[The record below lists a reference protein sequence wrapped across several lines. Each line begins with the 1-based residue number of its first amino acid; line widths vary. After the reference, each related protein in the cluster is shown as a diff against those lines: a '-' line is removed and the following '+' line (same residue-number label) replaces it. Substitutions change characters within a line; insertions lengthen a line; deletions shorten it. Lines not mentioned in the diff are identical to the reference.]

1 MRREGDPQ
9 RREKEGGRAEEE
21 EERFIQNSRSEQLE
35 LRGGLRARPRHPGGR
50 LAPPGYVPEAD
61 SPLSLRSRPGW
72 RTVGGRRE
80 EREETRGG
88 ERERRQGERRKT
100 GESNEAERRE
110 SRETRRGFKERGGTV
125 REAEK

>member
-35 LRGGLRARPRHPGGR
+35 LRGGLRARPRHPGVEDLLR
-50 LAPPGYVPEAD
+50 RATFLRQTHPY
-61 SPLSLRSRPGW
+61 LSAQDPA
-72 RTVGGRRE
+72 GGRWEGGEKSEKRRGEERGREDRERE
-80 EREETRGG
+80 EREERV
-88 ERERRQGERRKT
+88 RRQKGE
-100 GESNEAERRE
+100 NQ
-110 SRETRRGFKERGGTV
+110 ETRKGFKERGGTV